1 MTAASLWLL
10 FISAF
15 TSATLLPGS
24 SEAALIA
31 LLLANAKELGSQGVA
46 VLVATATFGNVL
58 GSLVNW
64 VMGRFFSHYRERKW
78 FPVNPEELARAEAW
92 YARWGIRSLA
102 LSWMPLIGDP
112 ITLVAGVMRTRFL
125 VFITIVVIAKATR
138 YAFLAWGVMA
148 VLS

>member
-31 LLLANAKELGSQGVA
+31 LLLANAKELGSQGV
-46 VLVATATFGNVL
+46 VILVATATFGNVL

-64 VMGRFFSHYRERKW
+64 AMGRFFSHYRERKW
-78 FPVNPEELARAEAW
+78 FPVNAEELARAEVW
-92 YARWGIRSLA
+92 YARWGIWSLA